1 MAAVAPFDPRPRPYR
16 PPLEIAGR
24 FLSQSC
30 ALPCQRWTIST
41 WSGLSLANP
50 RPARP
55 ASPAL
60 RTATPELDRPRY
72 TGGSTGAPQPVR
84 ITPRMLLA
92 QLQTYAELLQT
103 RGVLAAGSVA
113 AAGGAEPAWTSLHL
127 FLNFA
132 LHDLSLG
139 ACALLHPMGLTRPAD
154 SVCPVALHHIA
165 MASCALPQPQ
175 LTRLKVT
182 ILHKVTWKVRIK
194 SPSDRYL
201 CV

>member
-1 MAAVAPFDPRPRPYR
+1 MPTLGQPD
-16 PPLEIAGR
+16 L
-24 FLSQSC
+24 Q
-30 ALPCQRWTIST
+30 
-41 WSGLSLANP
+41 
-50 RPARP
+50 
-55 ASPAL
+55 AL
-60 RTATPELDRPRY
+60 RTASPELDRPRY

-165 MASCALPQPQ
+165 NRFGPAVLSASPAVWCRLTAALRTPRPA
-175 LTRLKVT
+175 L
-182 ILHKVTWKVRIK
+182 LH
-194 SPSDRYL
+194 PPP
-201 CV
+201 